1 MLRVACLYREGA
13 MIVKEVMSGHVQWI
27 APEIPISEAARIMR
41 DNGIGCV
48 PIGENDRLIG
58 MITDRDITCRAV
70 AAGDDLSNVT
80 ARDVMSQGIFFC
92 FEDEA
97 LDKAARLMRDKE
109 VHHLTVLNRQK
120 RMVGLVSL
128 GDLALKGDQATRAE
142 VVQLAARD
150 AARHR
155 AA

>member
-1 MLRVACLYREGA
+1 

-27 APEIPISEAARIMR
+27 APDIPISEVARLMR
-41 DNGIGCV
+41 DGGIGCV

-70 AAGDDLSNVT
+70 ADSDDLSGVT
-80 ARDVMSQGIFFC
+80 ARDVMSQGMFYC
-92 FEDEA
+92 FEDENIE
-97 LDKAARLMRDKE
+97 KAARVMREKE
-109 VHHLTVLNRQK
+109 VHHLPVLNRQK

-128 GDLALKGDQATRAE
+128 GDLALKGDQKTLPE
-142 VVQLAARD
+142 VIQLAARD
-150 AARHR
+150 AAKHGR

>member
-1 MLRVACLYREGA
+1 

-27 APEIPISEAARIMR
+27 SPEIPISDVARMMR

-48 PIGENDRLIG
+48 PVGENDRLVG
-58 MITDRDITCRAV
+58 MITNRDITCRAV
-70 AAGDDLSNVT
+70 AAGDNLASVT
-80 ARDVMSQGIFFC
+80 ARDVMSQGMLFC
-92 FEDEA
+92 FEDEGI
-97 LDKAARLMRDKE
+97 DKAIRLMRDKE

-128 GDLALKGDQATRAE
+128 SDLALKGDQATRAE
-142 VVQLAARD
+142 IVQLAARD
-150 AARHR
+150 AAKHK

>member
-1 MLRVACLYREGA
+1 

-27 APEIPISEAARIMR
+27 SPEIPITEVARIMR

-48 PIGENDRLIG
+48 PVGEDDRLIG

-70 AAGDDLSNVT
+70 AAGDDLKRVT
-80 ARDVMSQGIFFC
+80 ARDVMSQGMFYC
-92 FEDEA
+92 FEDEP
-97 LDKAARLMRDKE
+97 LDKASRLMREKE
-109 VHHLTVLNRQK
+109 IHHLTVLNRQK

-128 GDLALKGDQATRAE
+128 GDLALKGDQATRGD

-150 AARHR
+150 AARHK
-155 AA
+155 AAA